1 MQQNKQGMEDIAYLQ
16 KPENDKRFKKVRLMV
31 QLLLAIT
38 IAAVAV
44 MAIQFYT
51 SVK

>member
-1 MQQNKQGMEDIAYLQ
+1 MQQNKQSMEDIAYLQ
-16 KPENDKRFKKVRLMV
+16 KPENDKRFKKVMLMV

-38 IAAVAV
+38 IAAVTV

>member
-1 MQQNKQGMEDIAYLQ
+1 MQLIKKSMEDIAYLQ
-16 KPENDKRFKKVRLMV
+16 KPENSKRFKKVRLMV

-44 MAIQFYT
+44 MATQFYI
-51 SVK
+51 SFK